1 MSTADAVRRA
11 VDDHRRRAGIPVELD
26 VAELPAEAPL
36 PTKIALF
43 RATQELL
50 SNATRH
56 GQGRDV
62 SVTLSG
68 DSREIRLTVGDSGPG
83 FDPSRVGAEGH
94 LGLAGIREQAQLLG
108 GGFEIGARGGGGAT
122 VTVRWP
128 L

>member
-1 MSTADAVRRA
+1 
-11 VDDHRRRAGIPVELD
+11 LD
-26 VAELPAEAPL
+26 VSEVPKEAPL

-56 GQGRDV
+56 GQGKDMAV
-62 SVTLSG
+62 SLTGDQKQISLSVADG
-68 DSREIRLTVGDSGPG
+68 GPG
-83 FDPSRVGAEGH
+83 LDPERVGAEGH
-94 LGLAGIREQAQLLG
+94 LGLAGIREQAELLG
-108 GGFEIGARGGGGAT
+108 GGFEVGSSEQGGAK